1 MLRRALGGDLTDN
14 WGPGLSPDRHLSRW
28 PGVTVYE
35 GRVVSLRLTG
45 WKLEGPLP
53 SEIWGLSAL
62 RELELGY
69 NRLSGEIPAEI
80 GDLSNLEIIYMS
92 GNELTG
98 AIPPEIGNLSS
109 LRELDLE
116 NNQLTGEIPPQIGLL
131 PNLEDLNLSHNQL
144 TGEIPRSLADLPLSS
159 LSLAGNQLTG
169 IVPSELYLVET
180 LNLEGNQLMSPHR
193 AVLIAIY
200 NSTGGPQWKSGQR
213 WLTDVPIGGWEGVTI
228 DANGMVTE
236 LDLGQFGLSGEIPPD
251 IGDLTGLR
259 VLNLSRND
267 LTGEIPPEIGQ
278 LSTLEALVLS
288 RNQLTGEIPPE
299 IGQLSN
305 LENLGLY
312 QNRLTGEIPA
322 WLDDLPLRYLS
333 LGGNQ
338 LTGCLLI
345 ERWRNVNYCDCG

>member
-1 MLRRALGGDLTDN
+1 M
-14 WGPGLSPDRHLSRW
+14 
-28 PGVTVYE
+28 
-35 GRVVSLRLTG
+35 
-45 WKLEGPLP
+45 
-53 SEIWGLSAL
+53 
-62 RELELGY
+62 
-69 NRLSGEIPAEI
+69 
-80 GDLSNLEIIYMS
+80 
-92 GNELTG
+92 
-98 AIPPEIGNLSS
+98 
-109 LRELDLE
+109 
-116 NNQLTGEIPPQIGLL
+116 
-131 PNLEDLNLSHNQL
+131 
-144 TGEIPRSLADLPLSS
+144 TGEIPRSLVDLPLSS
-159 LSLAGNQLTG
+159 LWLGRNQLTG

-180 LNLEGNQLMSPHR
+180 LDLEGNQLMSPHR
-193 AVLIAIY
+193 AVLVAIY

-213 WLTDVPIGGWEGVTI
+213 WLTNVPIGGWEGVTI

-236 LDLGQFGLSGEIPPD
+236 LDLARFGLSGEIPSE

-259 VLNLSRND
+259 VLNLARND

-288 RNQLTGEIPPE
+288 QNQLTGDIPPE

-322 WLDDLPLRYLS
+322 WLDDLPIRHLS

-345 ERWRNVNYCDCG
+345 ERWRNVNYSTVDRLEKLGVPFCD